1 MKKWS
6 AIFLM
11 AGGGLLIVFAQEAK
25 KSDPSNSNLRVAQIA
40 GKHLFTLKNCGE
52 CHTLAAQAEGKLT
65 PVTNKRDDNW
75 FAAHVEEESKVVLRE
90 AKTDRIRRRV
100 LQDEIL
106 ALDDYLYKSKPEQKK
121 SIDAMVEN
129 VFQGAYLVY
138 QNNCLNCHSIAGSG
152 KDIGPDLSHVG
163 SEHDQK
169 WLIANFKNPQQFAAE
184 SVMPKFD
191 TLPEETLARM
201 AEYLLTLRKP

>member
-6 AIFLM
+6 VIFLIG
-11 AGGGLLIVFAQEAK
+11 AGCLLAVFAQEAK
-25 KSDPSNSNLRVAQIA
+25 KIEPSNSNLRVTQIA
-40 GKHLFTLKNCGE
+40 GKHLFTLKNCGD
-52 CHTLAAQAEGKLT
+52 CHTLASQAEGKLT
-65 PVTNKRDDNW
+65 PVTNKRDDHW

-106 ALDDYLYKSKPEQKK
+106 ALDDYLYKSKSEDKK
-121 SIDAMVEN
+121 QIDAMTEN

-138 QNNCLNCHSIAGSG
+138 QNNCLNCHAVAGSG
-152 KDIGPDLSHVG
+152 KDIGPELSKIG
-163 SEHDQK
+163 SEHDKK

-191 TLPEETLARM
+191 TLPEETLAKM
-201 AEYLLTLRKP
+201 ADYLLTLRK